1 MDAVPI
7 ARVTGALSYLA
18 SRGARLSFGSDSPSG
33 PTYANPPGLNGR
45 LEMRRWL
52 EAGVTPIHLFRAA
65 TIVNAELFGL
75 QDVIGTV
82 EEGKRA
88 DLLLV
93 TRNPMKDASAF
104 DEIDLV
110 ILEGRVLRRSELSAE
125 NPQ

>member
-1 MDAVPI
+1 
-7 ARVTGALSYLA
+7 
-18 SRGARLSFGSDSPSG
+18 
-33 PTYANPPGLNGR
+33 
-45 LEMRRWL
+45 MRRWL

-93 TRNPMKDASAF
+93 TRNPMTDASAF
-104 DEIDLV
+104 DAIDLV

-125 NPQ
+125 STQ